1 MNRSIRIA
9 ALVLPLFFLAA
20 CNRSK
25 VPEASAPTTSPETS
39 TPMIRASPNP
49 VPLSGEHGTTTITWN
64 TGDRSVGTVYVA
76 KDGEP
81 EAVFVTGTPG
91 STTAPWIEAEATYEF
106 RLYAG
111 TEHTKMLAKT
121 QVTGQK

>member
-1 MNRSIRIA
+1 MKQFIRTTA
-9 ALVLPLFFLAA
+9 VVVPLFFLACKPPKA
-20 CNRSK
+20 PEAHAPTGN
-25 VPEASAPTTSPETS
+25 PEASTATIT
-39 TPMIRASPNP
+39 ASPNP
-49 VPLSGEHGTTTITWN
+49 VPVGEGRGTTTITWN
-64 TGDRSVGTVYVA
+64 TGDGSVGTVYLA

-81 EAVFVTGTPG
+81 EGPFASGTPG
-91 STTAPWIEAEATYEF
+91 SASAPWIEMGKTYEF